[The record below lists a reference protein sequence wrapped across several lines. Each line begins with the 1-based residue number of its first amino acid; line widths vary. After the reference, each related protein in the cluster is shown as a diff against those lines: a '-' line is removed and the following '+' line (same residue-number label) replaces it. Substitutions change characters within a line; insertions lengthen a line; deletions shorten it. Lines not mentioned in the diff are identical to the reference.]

1 MKKSAKYCG
10 TKTAK
15 SNAAEF
21 HAKWYGCL
29 GQTKHRGQVCVDV
42 KLLSRLILS
51 TFKIVLLK
59 GIRQLLG
66 VLNFKRIADQKMP
79 LVYARVRLRF
89 VVKE

>member
-1 MKKSAKYCG
+1 MLQDEKLP
-10 TKTAK
+10 
-15 SNAAEF
+15 NATTPRLMQ
-21 HAKWYGCL
+21 KRQGCL

-79 LVYARVRLRF
+79 LVYARVR
-89 VVKE
+89 